1 MIAEIWDSEDYY
13 EEKNRRS
20 SSYTINCCNSDHRR
34 DEIYT
39 KAKVGKFLDFHLIKG
54 RMSTIPARVLAISS
68 SQRNQLAPTPRWL
81 NISID
86 EGRFAT
92 KTLGIVMI
100 AMRIV
105 ETQKVIFTF
114 FETVAIWEIVKNK
127 IYNSR
132 RNSLTASIGFTV
144 R

>member
-1 MIAEIWDSEDYY
+1 
-13 EEKNRRS
+13 
-20 SSYTINCCNSDHRR
+20 
-34 DEIYT
+34 
-39 KAKVGKFLDFHLIKG
+39 
-54 RMSTIPARVLAISS
+54 MSTIPARVLAISS

-114 FETVAIWEIVKNK
+114 FETVVIWEIVKNK
-127 IYNSR
+127 KWFSDEEIN
-132 RNSLTASIGFTV
+132 TDD
-144 R
+144 